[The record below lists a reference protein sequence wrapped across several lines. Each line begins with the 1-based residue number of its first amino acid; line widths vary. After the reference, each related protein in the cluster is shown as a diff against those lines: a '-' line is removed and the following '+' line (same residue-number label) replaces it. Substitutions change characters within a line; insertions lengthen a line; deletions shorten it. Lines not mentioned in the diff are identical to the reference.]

1 MMLYLLKEK
10 KMKKALIALLV
21 GISVIAVIV
30 LIVSL
35 PFMWLWNWIVPGIFE
50 GPKISLLQTI
60 GLMTL
65 LSMIGSFFRSN
76 KGK

>member
-1 MMLYLLKEK
+1 MLYLLKEK

>member
-1 MMLYLLKEK
+1 
-10 KMKKALIALLV
+10 MKKALIALLV